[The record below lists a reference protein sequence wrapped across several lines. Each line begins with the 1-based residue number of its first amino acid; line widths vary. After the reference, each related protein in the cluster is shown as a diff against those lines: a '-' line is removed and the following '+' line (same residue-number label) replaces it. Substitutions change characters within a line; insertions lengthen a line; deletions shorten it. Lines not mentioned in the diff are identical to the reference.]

1 MRFVLACLVLL
12 ALAACDPGDGRTSV
26 KTATTQDG
34 AVTAGVE
41 VRDPW
46 CRPTPNG
53 LDATA
58 CYMTLTAAVDDRLVS
73 VSSPAA
79 GSIQI
84 HDMVI
89 DGELMRMSEMADGL
103 PLPARQGVSL
113 APGGK
118 HLMVHGL
125 TAPTQIGE
133 TLQLTLRFET
143 TAPLTV
149 QAPVR
154 AGPSTHAAH

>member
-12 ALAACDPGDGRTSV
+12 ALAACDSGDGRTSV

-34 AVTAGVE
+34 TVTSGVE
-41 VRDPW
+41 VRDAW

-79 GSIQI
+79 RTIQI

-89 DGELMRMSEMADGL
+89 DGELMRMSEMAEGL

-113 APGGK
+113 APAEK
-118 HLMVHGL
+118 ADPRKL
-125 TAPTQIGE
+125 ARGE
-133 TLQLTLRFET
+133 
-143 TAPLTV
+143 
-149 QAPVR
+149 
-154 AGPSTHAAH
+154 